1 MDGTNAL
8 VADIGAAAN
17 LLRGDYR
24 HVEYSDV
31 ILPFTVLRRA
41 DCIREPQPQ
50 DDAEQPAE
58 SPQKAGGPGQLGTLL
73 TTATDEFALA
83 ESLNQFAQDLPT
95 DVVEVLEGFAFQR
108 AVNRLAQAGL
118 LRRVA
123 TRFAALDLRA
133 ATVPDAHMGL
143 VYEELARRFDDAD
156 PRASGEFTTPR
167 DVSELIAWLL
177 VGTKALAPERAEA
190 PVRVYDACSGTGG
203 LLASVEARLRE
214 AGKTSQVSV
223 HGQDSN
229 WAAYI
234 RARCMR
240 MMYGADPGGI
250 RHGDVLAND
259 LYRGET
265 FDYLTAH
272 PPVGLDWKAQR
283 SEVLSEAGDPSSPGR
298 FGAGV
303 PKGADASLLI
313 LQHIA
318 AHMRPASEGGS
329 RAALIFGPAP
339 LYGGTHRSGESSIR
353 QWLLDNDLL
362 EGVVALPNRLWPN
375 HGVQMYV
382 WLLSNRK
389 PSHLRGK
396 VVALD
401 ARDEFATEDGQLGR
415 RRSFLAREHIA
426 RIVERYATGC
436 GTATPDD
443 TVRVLDADQLTYR
456 EVVVKRP
463 LRQRFEVSDAALAA
477 ITKSKALK
485 TDAEP
490 ERLTEALSALNGKS
504 WTTWR
509 SFTTDL
515 ENAGR
520 TAELDRPL
528 STVVRRAIAVTDP
541 DGEVQKDE
549 QGRRLPDPELQR
561 TIWMRRDRD
570 VKMFMRD
577 EITPHFPDAWTD
589 EDDIRIVCEL
599 PSAPFLTITS
609 GSGYGPLSS
618 VAWQVPAFRSL
629 RSEGGLPLLRGSDL
643 RTATTAASLP
653 DGDWTS
659 LPLAACTGGDVV
671 GQGNNWRVLP
681 SGFGEALT
689 PLNVL
694 RPTGG
699 TGPALCEWLRT
710 GSGERADYAVPRLS
724 AHAPIPVALITDPAF
739 QTLLKDLQAGRDALA
754 ENEARILPNIFHDP
768 LAPLDEMRRDARTAA
783 SESRTVEE
791 LARPMSDPVWRAEM
805 TYPYPVAVLCRQYRI
820 ATTPAQRKEAL
831 LKLGEALTRC
841 IGVLALRIRI
851 GRQGHFTRRMR
862 ETFTKGGG
870 ATFGTWE
877 EQIKV
882 LVADGGIPE
891 LPELEA
897 RDLVGRGRPLTEL
910 RNLRNRSGHAT
921 RVQPDHELKRDV
933 DVLKELIVTAVEAA
947 GWLSS
952 VHWDVVDLC
961 AYSGDGGFTLSGR
974 RLRGS
979 HPDWEPFERPHPA
992 TVEPH
997 RLYVRSPMSP
1007 EALDLWQVARVEV
1020 CTGCDAR
1027 ELFLLHRIDESNKQM
1042 MLSCGR
1048 DHEIA
1053 RALA

>member
-1 MDGTNAL
+1 MDGNRAL
-8 VADIGAAAN
+8 VSAVWAVAD
-17 LLRGDYR
+17 LLRGHYPI
-24 HVEYSDV
+24 EAYGEV
-31 ILPFTVLRRA
+31 ILPLTVLRRA
-41 DCIREPQPQ
+41 DCIREPQLT
-50 DDAEQPAE
+50 
-58 SPQKAGGPGQLGTLL
+58 GGPGQLGTLL
-73 TTATDEFALA
+73 TDTADEFRLA
-83 ESLNQFAQDLPT
+83 ESMNQLARDLPA
-95 DVVEVLEGFAFQR
+95 DVVEVLEGSAFQH
-108 AVNRLAQAGL
+108 VVERLAQAGL
-118 LRRVA
+118 LRLVA
-123 TRFAALDLRA
+123 ARFAALDLRIA
-133 ATVPDAHMGL
+133 AVPDRQMGL
-143 VYEELARRFDDAD
+143 AYEELARRFDEAHV
-156 PRASGEFTTPR
+156 RTEGEFSTPQ
-167 DVSELIAWLL
+167 DVSELLAWLL
-177 VGTKALAPERAEA
+177 VGTKALAPERGGELI
-190 PVRVYDACSGTGG
+190 RVYDACSGTGG
-203 LLASVEARLRE
+203 LLTSVETNLRKI
-214 AGKTSQVSV
+214 GKASQVSV
-223 HGQDSN
+223 HGQDVN
-229 WAAYI
+229 RTAYI
-234 RARCMR
+234 RGRCMR
-240 MMYGADPGGI
+240 MMYGADPGDI
-250 RHGDVLAND
+250 RVGDVLAND

-272 PPVGLDWKAQR
+272 PPVGLVWKAQR
-283 SEVLSEAGDPSSPGR
+283 SEVLSEAGNPSGPGR

-303 PKGADASLLI
+303 PKEADASLLF

-318 AHMRPASEGGS
+318 AHMRPATEGGA

-339 LYGGTHRSGESSIR
+339 LHGGTHRSGETSIR

-362 EGVVALPNRLWPN
+362 EGLVALPKRLWQN
-375 HGVQMYV
+375 HALQMYV

-396 VVALD
+396 VVVLD
-401 ARDEFATEDGQLGR
+401 ARDEYTSEDRQLGQ
-415 RRSFLAREHIA
+415 RRSLLAPEHIA
-426 RIVERYATGC
+426 RIVERYAAGC

-443 TVRVLDADQLTYR
+443 AVRLLDVDQLSYR

-463 LRQRFEVSDAALAA
+463 LRQRFEMSDAALAA
-477 ITKSKALK
+477 ITKSKAFK

-490 ERLTEALSALNGKS
+490 EALHALNGKS

-515 ENAGR
+515 KNAGR

-528 STVVRRAIAVTDP
+528 STVVRRAIAVPDP

-549 QGRRLPDPELQR
+549 QGRRLPDPNLQR
-561 TIWMRRDRD
+561 TVSMQRDRD
-570 VKMFMRD
+570 VQKFMRD

-599 PSAPFLTITS
+599 PSAPFLSIAP

-618 VAWQVPAFRSL
+618 VAWQVPAFRSP
-629 RSEGGLPLLRGSDL
+629 RSEEGLPLLRGSDL

-653 DGDWTS
+653 NSDWTS

-671 GQGNNWRVLP
+671 GQGSNWRMLP
-681 SGFGEALT
+681 SGFGAALT

-694 RPTGG
+694 RPIGG

-710 GSGERADYAVPRLS
+710 GSAERADYAVPRLS

-739 QTLLKDLQAGRDALA
+739 QTLLEDLQAGRDALA

-768 LAPLDEMRRDARTAA
+768 LASLGEMRRDARTAA

-820 ATTPAQRKEAL
+820 ATTLAQRKEAL

-862 ETFTKGGG
+862 DTFTKGGG

-877 EQIKV
+877 EQIRV
-882 LVADGGIPE
+882 LVADGDIPE

-897 RDLVGRGRPLTEL
+897 RDLIGPGRPLTEL

-921 RVQPDHELKRDV
+921 RVQPEHELKRDV

-947 GWLSS
+947 GWLSG

-979 HPDWEPFERPHPA
+979 HPDWEPFERPTPA

-1027 ELFLLHRIDESNKQM
+1027 ELFLLHRIDESNKQV

-1053 RALA
+1053 HALV